1 MITNGILKS
10 GGLLT
15 NTRVISISSYK
26 MSLFLNGIM
35 PSTSIH
41 QGFILNK
48 STFTVRGKVYVE
60 LWVKTAKQIVKLI
73 SAPQNPTCF
82 VAEEHEPL
90 LKELADHISL
100 KLFVS
105 DDGFYTLEQTKV
117 ATVKTKTETQMH
129 QLRQLAREKDITLY
143 EADIRV
149 ADRYLME
156 RFVYGAVE
164 FVAPAL
170 NSESKNNEPL
180 IDTIENVQIR
190 SCEYRTTFSSLSIDI
205 ECNENEELFS
215 IALSGDGL
223 NIVIL
228 VCPPGFSERQLNEAK
243 EIPYQL
249 IVVESERELLNAFF
263 THITTFDPDIILGWN
278 VKQFDM
284 AVLARRTKANNLKF
298 AIGRRSREASVRQWE
313 DQTLVDVPGR
323 CVIDGIEALK
333 TMTYQF
339 ESYSLDHVSEA
350 LLGENKLIQES
361 DKLAAI
367 KRLYYEDPI
376 ALANYNFKDTEL
388 VNRIQEKTQFI
399 DFLALRSTLTG
410 LDMSRPGGSVA
421 AFLNVYL
428 PKLHRRAYV
437 AGVRPENGGLASP
450 GGYVMRSQPGLY
462 KDVLVLDFKS
472 LYPSIIRTFK
482 IDPVGLA
489 EGLKSPENAI
499 EGFKGAVF
507 SRTTHFLPAII
518 ENLWLQRDEAKK
530 QKDSPRSQAIK
541 ILMNSF
547 YGVLGSGGCP
557 FYDPRLASSITLRG
571 HEIMQTTAGW
581 IEELG
586 YQVIYG
592 DTDSTFVHVEGNDT
606 LGSPEKT
613 GIKLAE
619 IINEKWTALLRER
632 FDIDCHL
639 EIEFESHFSTFF
651 MPTIRGSTEGSKKRY
666 AGMRGDEI
674 IFKGLENVRSDWTT
688 LAKSFQYQ
696 LYKKVFS
703 GQPIEKYISDTL
715 NAVRSGRMDDELV
728 YKKRLRK
735 PLSSYTKSLPPHV
748 KAARR
753 ADELFKEQGLPLRYQ
768 SNTTIAYVITVQGPQ
783 TIETVSAPLHYD
795 HYIEKQI
802 QPIAD
807 SILPLIGASFEHIAN
822 DQLSLF

>member
-1 MITNGILKS
+1 M
-10 GGLLT
+10 
-15 NTRVISISSYK
+15 
-26 MSLFLNGIM
+26 
-35 PSTSIH
+35 
-41 QGFILNK
+41 
-48 STFTVRGKVYVE
+48 YVE
-60 LWVKTAKQIVKLI
+60 LWVKTPSSTARLI
-73 SAPQNPTCF
+73 SSPQYPTCF
-82 VAEEHEPL
+82 VSVDHANDLRNIAER
-90 LKELADHISL
+90 ISA
-100 KLFVS
+100 KISIS
-105 DDGFYTLEQTKV
+105 DDGFHTLEQVPV
-117 ATVKTKTETQMH
+117 ATVKTATESHMH
-129 QLRQLAREKDITLY
+129 QLRQHAQESSIILY

-164 FVAPAL
+164 FLAPQDFG
-170 NSESKNNEPL
+170 
-180 IDTIENVQIR
+180 DTPQIVIENAQIR
-190 SCEYRTTFSSLSIDI
+190 PCQFRTTFTSLSIDI
-205 ECNENEELFS
+205 ECNEHEELFS
-215 IALSGDGL
+215 IALAGEGL
-223 NIVIL
+223 NVVL
-228 VCPPGFSERQLNEAK
+228 LLCPPRFVGQTLQGQEDSAYE
-243 EIPYQL
+243 L
-249 IVVESERELLNAFF
+249 ITVESEKVLLEAFF
-263 THITTFDPDIILGWN
+263 SYLTSYDPDIILGWN

-284 AVLARRTKANNLKF
+284 AVLERRARANSLKY
-298 AIGRRSREASVRQWE
+298 AIGRHGREASVRQWE

-339 ESYSLDHVSEA
+339 ESFSLDHVSEE
-350 LLGENKLIQES
+350 LLGENKLIQAA
-361 DKLAAI
+361 DKLEAI
-367 KRLYYEDPI
+367 KRLYHSDPV

-388 VNRIQEKTQFI
+388 VNRIQDKTQFI
-399 DFLALRSTLTG
+399 DFLALRSILTG

-428 PKLHRRAYV
+428 PKLHRKSYV

-472 LYPSIIRTFK
+472 LYPSII
-482 IDPVGLA
+482 
-489 EGLKSPENAI
+489 
-499 EGFKGAVF
+499 
-507 SRTTHFLPAII
+507 

-530 QKDSPRSQAIK
+530 QKDAPRSQAIK

-586 YQVIYG
+586 YTVIYG
-592 DTDSTFVHVEGNDT
+592 DTDSTFVHVEGNDA
-606 LGSPEKT
+606 LGSPSET
-613 GIKLAE
+613 GLELAS
-619 IINEKWTALLRER
+619 IINRKWTELLKSE

-651 MPTIRGSTEGSKKRY
+651 MPTIRGSSEGSKKRY
-666 AGMRGDEI
+666 AGMKGGELV
-674 IFKGLENVRSDWTT
+674 FKGLENVRSDWTV
-688 LAKSFQYQ
+688 LAKTFQYE
-696 LYKKVFS
+696 LYKKVFT
-703 GQPIEKYISDTL
+703 GQPVEDYINSTI
-715 NAVRSGRMDDELV
+715 AAIKSGEMDHALV

-748 KAARR
+748 KAARL
-753 ADELFKEQGLPLRYQ
+753 ADEYYKEQGLPLRYQ
-768 SNTTIAYVITVQGPQ
+768 FNTTIAYVITVQGPQ
-783 TIETVSAPLHYD
+783 TVETATAPLQYD

-807 SILPLIGASFEHIAN
+807 SILPLIGLNFETIAN

>member
-1 MITNGILKS
+1 
-10 GGLLT
+10 
-15 NTRVISISSYK
+15 
-26 MSLFLNGIM
+26 M
-35 PSTSIH
+35 PSSTLI

-48 STFTVRGKVYVE
+48 STFTRRGKVYVE
-60 LWVKTAKQIVKLI
+60 LWVKTANQIVKLV
-73 SAPQNPTCF
+73 SSPQFPTCF
-82 VAEEHEPL
+82 VSVEQMSLLRELAERAL
-90 LKELADHISL
+90 LKLLI
-100 KLFVS
+100 S

-117 ATVKTKTETQMH
+117 ATVKTKTESQMH
-129 QLRQLAREKDITLY
+129 QLRQLAREKTIILY

-149 ADRYLME
+149 DDRYLME

-164 FVAPAL
+164 FVAPSVNDNRL
-170 NSESKNNEPL
+170 PV
-180 IDTIENVQIR
+180 DTIENAQIR
-190 SCEYRTTFSSLSIDI
+190 PCQYRTTFTSLSVDI
-205 ECNENEELFS
+205 ECNEHEELFS
-215 IALSGDGL
+215 IALAGNGL
-223 NIVIL
+223 NIVLL
-228 VCPPGFSERQLNEAK
+228 VRPPGIQDQTLYSPPESG
-243 EIPYQL
+243 YQL
-249 IVVESERELLNAFF
+249 SVVASERELLHVFF
-263 THITTFDPDIILGWN
+263 SHIKSYDPDIILGWN

-284 AVLARRTKANNLKF
+284 AVLFRRAKANNLKF
-298 AIGRRSREASVRQWE
+298 TIGRHEREATVRQWE

-333 TMTYQF
+333 TMTFQF
-339 ESYSLDHVSEA
+339 ESFSLDHVSEE
-350 LLGENKLIQES
+350 LLGENKLIQGN

-367 KRLYYEDPI
+367 KRLYYEDPV
-376 ALANYNFKDTEL
+376 ALANYNFKDTVL

-399 DFLALRSTLTG
+399 DFLALRSILTG

-428 PKLHRRAYV
+428 PKLHRSSYV

-489 EGLKSPENAI
+489 EGLKSPEDAI

-507 SRTTHFLPAII
+507 SRTTHFLPSII
-518 ENLWLQRDEAKK
+518 ENLWQQRDEAKK

-581 IEELG
+581 IEALG
-586 YQVIYG
+586 YDVIYG
-592 DTDSTFVHVEGNDT
+592 DTDSTFVHVEGNAA

-613 GIKLAE
+613 GIRLAE
-619 IINEKWTALLRER
+619 IINEKWAALLRER
-632 FDIDCHL
+632 FNIDCHL

-666 AGMRGDEI
+666 AGMKGEEL
-674 IFKGLENVRSDWTT
+674 IFKGLENVRSDWTP
-688 LAKSFQYQ
+688 LAKSFQYE

-703 GQPIEKYISDTL
+703 GLPVEKYISDTL
-715 NAVRSGRMDDELV
+715 NAVKSGDMDDALV

-735 PLSSYTKSLPPHV
+735 PLSSYVKSLPPHV
-748 KAARR
+748 RAARR
-753 ADELFKEQGLPLRYQ
+753 ADELFEEQGLPLRYQ

-783 TIETVSAPLHYD
+783 TVETVSAPLHYD

-802 QPIAD
+802 KPIAD
-807 SILPLIGASFEHIAN
+807 SILPLIGANFEHIAN

>member
-1 MITNGILKS
+1 MQAS
-10 GGLLT
+10 
-15 NTRVISISSYK
+15 SIQ
-26 MSLFLNGIM
+26 
-35 PSTSIH
+35 

-48 STFTVRGKVYVE
+48 GTFTLRGKVYVE
-60 LWVKTAKQIVKLI
+60 LWVKTPTGTVRLI
-73 SAPQNPTCF
+73 SAPQAPTCF
-82 VAEEHEPL
+82 VALEHVEALQSIAQRVPATL
-90 LKELADHISL
+90 DIKN
-100 KLFVS
+100 
-105 DDGFYTLEQTKV
+105 DGFNTLEQKQVT
-117 ATVKTKTETQMH
+117 TVKTATESHMH
-129 QLRQLAREKDITLY
+129 QLRQLAREANIVLY

-164 FVAPAL
+164 FIGPNAGADSSPTTV
-170 NSESKNNEPL
+170 
-180 IDTIENVQIR
+180 IENAQIR
-190 SCEYRTTFSSLSIDI
+190 PCHFRTRFSSLSIDI
-205 ECNENEELFS
+205 ECDEHEMLFS
-215 IALSGDGL
+215 IALAGEGVNL
-223 NIVIL
+223 VLL
-228 VCPPGFSERQLNEAK
+228 VCPPTFEKRGVEQRNDK
-243 EIPYQL
+243 PYQL
-249 IVVESERELLNAFF
+249 LVLNSEKELLHAFF
-263 THITTFDPDIILGWN
+263 HYVTSYDPDIILGWN

-284 AVLARRTKANNLKF
+284 AVLARRAKANKLKF
-298 AIGRRSREASVRQWE
+298 TLGRHEREASVRQWE

-339 ESYSLDHVSEA
+339 ESFSLDNVSEA
-350 LLGENKLIQES
+350 LLGENKLIQET

-367 KRLYYEDPI
+367 KRLYHEDPI
-376 ALANYNFKDTEL
+376 ALADYNYKDTEL
-388 VNRIQEKTQFI
+388 VNRIQEQTQFI
-399 DFLALRSTLTG
+399 DFLALRSILTG
-410 LDMSRPGGSVA
+410 LDMTRPGGSVA

-428 PKLHRRAYV
+428 PKLHRKSYI

-482 IDPVGLA
+482 IDPMGLA
-489 EGLKSPENAI
+489 EGLKSPKHAI

-507 SRTTHFLPAII
+507 SRTSHFLPTII

-530 QKDSPRSQAIK
+530 QKDAPRSQAIK

-586 YQVIYG
+586 YTVIYG
-592 DTDSTFVHVEGNDT
+592 DTDSTFVHVEGNGT
-606 LGSPEKT
+606 LGTPTET
-613 GIKLAE
+613 GIKLAQ
-619 IINEKWTALLRER
+619 IINEKWSALLKDRY
-632 FDIDCHL
+632 DIACHL

-666 AGMRGDEI
+666 AGMKDGQLT
-674 IFKGLENVRSDWTT
+674 FKGLENVRSDWTT
-688 LAKSFQYQ
+688 LAKTFQYE
-696 LYKKVFS
+696 LYERVFT
-703 GQPIEKYISDTL
+703 GQPVESYISDML
-715 NAVRSGRMDDELV
+715 NAVKAGELDDDLV

-735 PLSSYTKSLPPHV
+735 PLSSYIKSLPPHV

-753 ADELFKEQGLPLRYQ
+753 ADEHFKEQGLPLRYQ
-768 SNTTIAYVITVQGPQ
+768 TNTTIAYVITVQGPQ
-783 TIETVSAPLHYD
+783 TVETAFAPLDYD

-802 QPIAD
+802 KPIAE
-807 SILPLIGASFEHIAN
+807 SILPLISLNFEQIAN
-822 DQLSLF
+822 DQLTLF

>member
-1 MITNGILKS
+1 
-10 GGLLT
+10 
-15 NTRVISISSYK
+15 
-26 MSLFLNGIM
+26 MSA
-35 PSTSIH
+35 STIQ

-48 STFTVRGKVYVE
+48 STFTRRGKVYVE
-60 LWVKTAKQIVKLI
+60 LWVKTPGNTVRLI
-73 SAPQNPTCF
+73 SSPQNPTCF
-82 VAEEHEPL
+82 VSIDQANDLRKIAERIPA
-90 LKELADHISL
+90 KISI
-100 KLFVS
+100 S
-105 DDGFYTLEQTKV
+105 EDGFRTLEQVPV
-117 ATVKTKTETQMH
+117 ATVKTATESHMH
-129 QLRQLAREKDITLY
+129 QLRQHAQQRSIVLY

-164 FVAPAL
+164 FLAPQ
-170 NSESKNNEPL
+170 NFDNTSE
-180 IDTIENVQIR
+180 IVIENAQVRPCQF
-190 SCEYRTTFSSLSIDI
+190 RTTFTSLSIDI
-205 ECNENEELFS
+205 ECNEHEELFS
-215 IALSGDGL
+215 IALAGEGL
-223 NIVIL
+223 NVVL
-228 VCPPGFSERQLNEAK
+228 LLSPPRFVGQSLQEEKGSAY
-243 EIPYQL
+243 EL
-249 IVVESERELLNAFF
+249 ITVESEKALLEAFF
-263 THITTFDPDIILGWN
+263 SYLTSYDPDIILGWN

-284 AVLARRTKANNLKF
+284 AVLERRAKANSLNY
-298 AIGRRSREASVRQWE
+298 AIGRHGREASVRQWE

-339 ESYSLDHVSEA
+339 ESFSLDHVSEE
-350 LLGENKLIQES
+350 LLGENKLIQAA
-361 DKLAAI
+361 DKLEAI
-367 KRLYYEDPI
+367 KHLYHSDPV

-388 VNRIQEKTQFI
+388 VNRIQDKTQFI
-399 DFLALRSTLTG
+399 DFLALRSILTG

-428 PKLHRRAYV
+428 PKLHRKSYV

-482 IDPVGLA
+482 IDPLGLA
-489 EGLKSPENAI
+489 EGLKSPDKAI

-507 SRTTHFLPAII
+507 SRESHFLPSII

-530 QKDSPRSQAIK
+530 QKDAPRSQAIK

-586 YQVIYG
+586 YTVIYG
-592 DTDSTFVHVEGNDT
+592 DTDSTFVHVEGNNA
-606 LGSPEKT
+606 LGSPSET
-613 GIKLAE
+613 GRKLAS
-619 IINEKWTALLRER
+619 IINKKWTELLKSQ

-651 MPTIRGSTEGSKKRY
+651 MPTIRGSSEGSKKRY
-666 AGMRGDEI
+666 AGMKGGELV
-674 IFKGLENVRSDWTT
+674 FKGLENVRSDWTV
-688 LAKSFQYQ
+688 LAKTFQYE
-696 LYKKVFS
+696 LYKKVFT
-703 GQPIEKYISDTL
+703 GQPVEDYINSTI
-715 NAVRSGRMDDELV
+715 AAIKAGEMDHALI

-748 KAARR
+748 KAARL
-753 ADELFKEQGLPLRYQ
+753 ADEQYKEQGLPLRYQ

-783 TIETVSAPLHYD
+783 TVETAAAPLLYD

-807 SILPLIGASFEHIAN
+807 SILPLIGLSFETIAN

>member
-1 MITNGILKS
+1 M
-10 GGLLT
+10 
-15 NTRVISISSYK
+15 
-26 MSLFLNGIM
+26 
-35 PSTSIH
+35 
-41 QGFILNK
+41 
-48 STFTVRGKVYVE
+48 YVE
-60 LWVKTAKQIVKLI
+60 LWVKTPSSTARLI
-73 SAPQNPTCF
+73 SSPQYPTCF
-82 VAEEHEPL
+82 VSVDHANDLRNIAER
-90 LKELADHISL
+90 ISA
-100 KLFVS
+100 KISIS
-105 DDGFYTLEQTKV
+105 DDGFHTLEQVPV
-117 ATVKTKTETQMH
+117 ATVKTATESHMH
-129 QLRQLAREKDITLY
+129 QLRQHAQESSIILY

-164 FVAPAL
+164 FLAPQDFD
-170 NSESKNNEPL
+170 
-180 IDTIENVQIR
+180 DTPQIVIENAQIR
-190 SCEYRTTFSSLSIDI
+190 PCQFRTTFTSLSIDI
-205 ECNENEELFS
+205 ECNEHEELFS
-215 IALSGDGL
+215 IALAGEGL
-223 NIVIL
+223 NVVL
-228 VCPPGFSERQLNEAK
+228 LLCPPRFVGQTLQGQEDSAYE
-243 EIPYQL
+243 L
-249 IVVESERELLNAFF
+249 ITVESEKVLLEAFF
-263 THITTFDPDIILGWN
+263 SYLTSYDPDIILGWN

-284 AVLARRTKANNLKF
+284 AVLERRARANSLKY
-298 AIGRRSREASVRQWE
+298 AIGRHGREASVRQWE

-339 ESYSLDHVSEA
+339 ESFSLDHVSEE
-350 LLGENKLIQES
+350 LLGENKLIQAA
-361 DKLAAI
+361 DKLEAI
-367 KRLYYEDPI
+367 KRLYHSDPV

-388 VNRIQEKTQFI
+388 VNRIQDKTQFI
-399 DFLALRSTLTG
+399 DFLALRSILTG

-428 PKLHRRAYV
+428 PKLHRKSYV

-482 IDPVGLA
+482 IDPLGLA
-489 EGLKSPENAI
+489 EGLKSPDTAI

-507 SRTTHFLPAII
+507 SRESHFLPSII

-530 QKDSPRSQAIK
+530 QNDAPRSQAIK

-586 YQVIYG
+586 YTVIYG
-592 DTDSTFVHVEGNDT
+592 DTDSTFVHVEGNDA
-606 LGSPEKT
+606 LGTPPET
-613 GIKLAE
+613 GLELAS
-619 IINEKWTALLRER
+619 IINRKWTELLKSE

-651 MPTIRGSTEGSKKRY
+651 MPTIRGSSEGSKKRY
-666 AGMRGDEI
+666 AGMKGGELV
-674 IFKGLENVRSDWTT
+674 FKGLENVRSDWTV
-688 LAKSFQYQ
+688 LAKTFQYE
-696 LYKKVFS
+696 LYKKVFT
-703 GQPIEKYISDTL
+703 GQPVEDYINSTI
-715 NAVRSGRMDDELV
+715 AAIKSGEMDHALV

-748 KAARR
+748 KAARL
-753 ADELFKEQGLPLRYQ
+753 ADEYYKEQGLPLRYQ
-768 SNTTIAYVITVQGPQ
+768 FNTTIAYVITVQGPQ
-783 TIETVSAPLHYD
+783 TAETATAPLQYD

-807 SILPLIGASFEHIAN
+807 SILPLIGLNFETIAN

>member
-1 MITNGILKS
+1 M
-10 GGLLT
+10 
-15 NTRVISISSYK
+15 
-26 MSLFLNGIM
+26 
-35 PSTSIH
+35 
-41 QGFILNK
+41 
-48 STFTVRGKVYVE
+48 YVE
-60 LWVKTAKQIVKLI
+60 LWVKTPSSTARLI
-73 SAPQNPTCF
+73 SSPQYPTCF
-82 VAEEHEPL
+82 VSVDHANDLRNIAER
-90 LKELADHISL
+90 ISA
-100 KLFVS
+100 KISVS
-105 DDGFYTLEQTKV
+105 DDGFHTLEQVPV
-117 ATVKTKTETQMH
+117 ATVKTATESHMH
-129 QLRQLAREKDITLY
+129 QLRQHAQESSIILY

-164 FVAPAL
+164 FLAPQDFG
-170 NSESKNNEPL
+170 
-180 IDTIENVQIR
+180 DTPQIVIENAQIR
-190 SCEYRTTFSSLSIDI
+190 PCQFRTTFTSLSIDI
-205 ECNENEELFS
+205 ECNEHEELFS
-215 IALSGDGL
+215 IALAGEGL
-223 NIVIL
+223 NVVL
-228 VCPPGFSERQLNEAK
+228 LLCPPRFVGQTLQGQEDSAYE
-243 EIPYQL
+243 L
-249 IVVESERELLNAFF
+249 ITVESEKVLLEAFF
-263 THITTFDPDIILGWN
+263 SYLTSYDPDIILGWN

-284 AVLARRTKANNLKF
+284 AVLERRARANSLKY
-298 AIGRRSREASVRQWE
+298 AIGRHGREASVRQWE

-339 ESYSLDHVSEA
+339 ESFSLDHVSEE
-350 LLGENKLIQES
+350 LLGENKLIQAA
-361 DKLAAI
+361 DKLEAI
-367 KRLYYEDPI
+367 KRLYHSDPV

-388 VNRIQEKTQFI
+388 VNRIQDKTQFI
-399 DFLALRSTLTG
+399 DFLALRSILTG

-428 PKLHRRAYV
+428 PKLHRKSYV

-472 LYPSIIRTFK
+472 LYPSII
-482 IDPVGLA
+482 
-489 EGLKSPENAI
+489 
-499 EGFKGAVF
+499 
-507 SRTTHFLPAII
+507 

-530 QKDSPRSQAIK
+530 QKDAPRSQAIK

-586 YQVIYG
+586 YTVIYG
-592 DTDSTFVHVEGNDT
+592 DTDSTFVHVEGNDA
-606 LGSPEKT
+606 LGSPSET
-613 GIKLAE
+613 GLELAS
-619 IINEKWTALLRER
+619 IINRKWTELLKSE

-651 MPTIRGSTEGSKKRY
+651 MPTIRGSSEGSKKRY
-666 AGMRGDEI
+666 AGMKGGELV
-674 IFKGLENVRSDWTT
+674 FKGLENVRSDWTV
-688 LAKSFQYQ
+688 LAKTFQYE
-696 LYKKVFS
+696 LYKKVFT
-703 GQPIEKYISDTL
+703 GQPVEDYINSTI
-715 NAVRSGRMDDELV
+715 AAIKSGEMDHALV

-748 KAARR
+748 KAARL
-753 ADELFKEQGLPLRYQ
+753 ADEYYKEQGLPLRYQ
-768 SNTTIAYVITVQGPQ
+768 FNTTIAYVITVQGPQ
-783 TIETVSAPLHYD
+783 TVETATAPLQYD

-807 SILPLIGASFEHIAN
+807 SILPLIGLNFETIAN

>member
-1 MITNGILKS
+1 M
-10 GGLLT
+10 
-15 NTRVISISSYK
+15 
-26 MSLFLNGIM
+26 
-35 PSTSIH
+35 
-41 QGFILNK
+41 
-48 STFTVRGKVYVE
+48 YVE
-60 LWVKTAKQIVKLI
+60 LWVKTPSSTARLI
-73 SAPQNPTCF
+73 SSPQYPTCF
-82 VAEEHEPL
+82 VSVDHANDLRNIAER
-90 LKELADHISL
+90 ISA
-100 KLFVS
+100 KISVS
-105 DDGFYTLEQTKV
+105 DDGFHTLEQVPV
-117 ATVKTKTETQMH
+117 ATVKTATESHMH
-129 QLRQLAREKDITLY
+129 QLRQHAQESSIILY

-164 FVAPAL
+164 FLAPQDFG
-170 NSESKNNEPL
+170 
-180 IDTIENVQIR
+180 DTPQIVIENAQIR
-190 SCEYRTTFSSLSIDI
+190 PCQFRTTFTSLSIDI
-205 ECNENEELFS
+205 ECNEHEELFS
-215 IALSGDGL
+215 IALAGEGL
-223 NIVIL
+223 NVVL
-228 VCPPGFSERQLNEAK
+228 LLCPPRFVGQTLQGQEDSAYE
-243 EIPYQL
+243 L
-249 IVVESERELLNAFF
+249 ITVESEKVLLEAFF
-263 THITTFDPDIILGWN
+263 SYLTSYDPDIILGWN

-284 AVLARRTKANNLKF
+284 AVLERRARANSLKY
-298 AIGRRSREASVRQWE
+298 AIGRHGREASVRQWE

-339 ESYSLDHVSEA
+339 ESFSLDHVSEE
-350 LLGENKLIQES
+350 LLGENKLIQAA
-361 DKLAAI
+361 DKLEAI
-367 KRLYYEDPI
+367 KRLYHSDPV

-388 VNRIQEKTQFI
+388 VNRIQDKTQFI
-399 DFLALRSTLTG
+399 DFLALRSILTG

-428 PKLHRRAYV
+428 PKLHRKSYV

-472 LYPSIIRTFK
+472 LYPSII
-482 IDPVGLA
+482 
-489 EGLKSPENAI
+489 
-499 EGFKGAVF
+499 
-507 SRTTHFLPAII
+507 

-530 QKDSPRSQAIK
+530 QNDAPRSQAIK

-586 YQVIYG
+586 YTVIYG
-592 DTDSTFVHVEGNDT
+592 DTDSTFVHVEGNDA
-606 LGSPEKT
+606 LGSPSET
-613 GIKLAE
+613 GLELAS
-619 IINEKWTALLRER
+619 IINRKWTELLKSE

-651 MPTIRGSTEGSKKRY
+651 MPTIRGSSEGSKKRY
-666 AGMRGDEI
+666 AGMKGGELV
-674 IFKGLENVRSDWTT
+674 FKGLENVRSDWTV
-688 LAKSFQYQ
+688 LAKTFQYE
-696 LYKKVFS
+696 LYKKVFT
-703 GQPIEKYISDTL
+703 GQPVEDYINSTI
-715 NAVRSGRMDDELV
+715 AAIKSGEMDHALV

-748 KAARR
+748 KAARL
-753 ADELFKEQGLPLRYQ
+753 ADEYYKEQGLPLRYQ
-768 SNTTIAYVITVQGPQ
+768 FNTTIAYVITVQGPQ
-783 TIETVSAPLHYD
+783 TVETATAPLQYD

-807 SILPLIGASFEHIAN
+807 SILPLIGLNFETIAN

>member
-1 MITNGILKS
+1 
-10 GGLLT
+10 
-15 NTRVISISSYK
+15 
-26 MSLFLNGIM
+26 MSATTIQ
-35 PSTSIH
+35 

-48 STFTVRGKVYVE
+48 STITRRGKVYVE
-60 LWVKTAKQIVKLI
+60 LWVKTPSNTTRLI
-73 SAPQNPTCF
+73 SAPQSPTCF
-82 VAEEHEPL
+82 VSIEYIDLLRKIAER
-90 LKELADHISL
+90 ISA
-100 KLFVS
+100 KISIS
-105 DDGFYTLEQTKV
+105 DDGFHTLEQVSV
-117 ATVKTKTETQMH
+117 ATVKTSTESQMH
-129 QLRQLAREKDITLY
+129 QLRQQAQEHNIVLY

-164 FVAPAL
+164 FLTPK
-170 NSESKNNEPL
+170 SFD
-180 IDTIENVQIR
+180 DTSQAVIENAQIR
-190 SCEYRTTFSSLSIDI
+190 PCHFRTTFTSLSIDI
-205 ECNENEELFS
+205 ECNEHEELFS
-215 IALSGDGL
+215 IALAGEGL
-223 NIVIL
+223 NIVL
-228 VCPPGFSERQLNEAK
+228 LLCPPSFVGQALQGQEDCAYELITVDSEK
-243 EIPYQL
+243 T
-249 IVVESERELLNAFF
+249 LLEAFF
-263 THITTFDPDIILGWN
+263 SHLTSHDPDIILGWN

-284 AVLARRTKANNLKF
+284 AVLARRAKANSLKYT
-298 AIGRRSREASVRQWE
+298 IGRHGREASVRQWE

-339 ESYSLDHVSEA
+339 ESFSLDHVSEE
-350 LLGENKLIQES
+350 LLGENKLIQAT
-361 DKLAAI
+361 DKLEAI
-367 KRLYYEDPI
+367 KRLYHSDPV

-388 VNRIQEKTQFI
+388 VNRIQDKTQFI
-399 DFLALRSTLTG
+399 DFLALRSILTG

-428 PKLHRRAYV
+428 PKLHRRSYV

-482 IDPVGLA
+482 IDPLGLA
-489 EGLKSPENAI
+489 EGLKSPDSAI

-507 SRTTHFLPAII
+507 SRESHFLPSII

-530 QKDSPRSQAIK
+530 QKDAPRSQAIK

-586 YQVIYG
+586 YTVIYG
-592 DTDSTFVHVEGNDT
+592 DTDSTFVHVEGNT
-606 LGSPEKT
+606 ALGTPSET
-613 GIKLAE
+613 GLELAS
-619 IINEKWTALLRER
+619 IINQKWTELLKRQ

-651 MPTIRGSTEGSKKRY
+651 MPTIRGSSEGSKKRY
-666 AGMRGDEI
+666 AGMKGDEL
-674 IFKGLENVRSDWTT
+674 IFKGLENVRSDWTV
-688 LAKSFQYQ
+688 LAKVFQYE
-696 LYKKVFS
+696 LYKRVFTNEPVK
-703 GQPIEKYISDTL
+703 QYINKTL
-715 NAVRSGRMDDELV
+715 NAVKAGKMDDELV

-735 PLSSYTKSLPPHV
+735 PLSSYVKSLPPHV

-753 ADELFKEQGLPLRYQ
+753 ADKLFEEQGLPLRYQ
-768 SNTTIAYVITVQGPQ
+768 SNTSIAYVITVQGPQ
-783 TIETVSAPLHYD
+783 TVETISAPLDYD

-802 QPIAD
+802 KPIAD
-807 SILPLIGASFEHIAN
+807 SILPMISLSFERIAN
-822 DQLSLF
+822 TQLSLF

>member
-1 MITNGILKS
+1 
-10 GGLLT
+10 
-15 NTRVISISSYK
+15 
-26 MSLFLNGIM
+26 MSATTIQ
-35 PSTSIH
+35 

-48 STFTVRGKVYVE
+48 STITRRGKVYVE
-60 LWVKTAKQIVKLI
+60 LWVKTPSNTTRLI
-73 SAPQNPTCF
+73 SAPQSPTCF
-82 VAEEHEPL
+82 VSIEYIDLLRKIAER
-90 LKELADHISL
+90 ISA
-100 KLFVS
+100 KISIS
-105 DDGFYTLEQTKV
+105 DDGFHTLEQVSV
-117 ATVKTKTETQMH
+117 ATVKTSTESQMH
-129 QLRQLAREKDITLY
+129 QLRQQAQEHNIVLY

-164 FVAPAL
+164 FLTPK
-170 NSESKNNEPL
+170 SFD
-180 IDTIENVQIR
+180 DTSQAVIENAQIR
-190 SCEYRTTFSSLSIDI
+190 PCHFRTTFTSLSIDI
-205 ECNENEELFS
+205 ECNEHEELFS
-215 IALSGDGL
+215 IALAGEGL
-223 NIVIL
+223 NIVL
-228 VCPPGFSERQLNEAK
+228 LLCPPNFVGQALQGQEDCAYELITVDSEK
-243 EIPYQL
+243 T
-249 IVVESERELLNAFF
+249 LLEAFF
-263 THITTFDPDIILGWN
+263 SHLTSHDPDIILGWN

-284 AVLARRTKANNLKF
+284 AVLARRAKANSLKYT
-298 AIGRRSREASVRQWE
+298 IGRHGREASVRQWE

-323 CVIDGIEALK
+323 CVVDGIEALK

-339 ESYSLDHVSEA
+339 ESFSLDHVSEE
-350 LLGENKLIQES
+350 LLGENKLIQAT
-361 DKLAAI
+361 DKLEAI
-367 KRLYYEDPI
+367 KRLYHSDPV

-388 VNRIQEKTQFI
+388 VNRIQDKTQFI
-399 DFLALRSTLTG
+399 DFLALRSILTG

-428 PKLHRRAYV
+428 PKLHRRSYV

-482 IDPVGLA
+482 IDPLGLA
-489 EGLKSPENAI
+489 EGLKSPDSAI

-507 SRTTHFLPAII
+507 SRESHFLPSII

-530 QKDSPRSQAIK
+530 QKDAPRSQAIK

-586 YQVIYG
+586 YTVIYG
-592 DTDSTFVHVEGNDT
+592 DTDSTFVHVEGNT
-606 LGSPEKT
+606 ALGTPSET
-613 GIKLAE
+613 GLELAS
-619 IINEKWTALLRER
+619 IINQKWTELLKRQ

-651 MPTIRGSTEGSKKRY
+651 MPTIRGSSEGSKKRY
-666 AGMRGDEI
+666 AGMKGGEL
-674 IFKGLENVRSDWTT
+674 IFKGLENVRSDWTV
-688 LAKSFQYQ
+688 LAKVFQYE
-696 LYKKVFS
+696 LYKRVFTNEPVK
-703 GQPIEKYISDTL
+703 QYINKTL
-715 NAVRSGRMDDELV
+715 NAVKAGKMDDELV

-735 PLSSYTKSLPPHV
+735 PLSSYVKSLPPHV

-753 ADELFKEQGLPLRYQ
+753 ADKLFEEQGLPLRYQ
-768 SNTTIAYVITVQGPQ
+768 SNTSIAYVITVQGPQ
-783 TIETVSAPLHYD
+783 TVETISAPLDYD

-802 QPIAD
+802 KPIAD
-807 SILPLIGASFEHIAN
+807 SILPMISLSFERIAN
-822 DQLSLF
+822 TQLSLF